1 MKDNLL
7 HIFNKHKHWTTIQ
20 NIFACRISLTLW
32 LCIGAVDFLQKPVTA
47 FVRLQDSVVMDG
59 IIEASVP
66 VRFIFALVGPTESG
80 IDFHESGRAMGTL
93 LADWVREEVVKKHY

>member
-1 MKDNLL
+1 M
-7 HIFNKHKHWTTIQ
+7 TV
-20 NIFACRISLTLW
+20 CV
-32 LCIGAVDFLQKPVTA
+32 GVVDFLQKPVVA

-59 IIEASVP
+59 VMEASLP

-93 LADWVREEVVKKHY
+93 LADWVREKVDRKKY